1 MELKPEEDTWLRLEL
16 GLSSCYTW
24 KDGYSMYRCAAANRG
39 STKQKMLDDLSYF
52 WGFEDSHELPNAYK
66 QSMRYKYVA
75 EDTTEIVED
84 FTRAEAKQNITAM
97 RLVHASLR
105 REGANRLN
113 KRYPVPEQFFEALV
127 SVDDIALLYIDTMA
141 EANCTRYRVYC
152 RERCVLTNQMEVVT
166 GILCESKQRGL
177 KIRGVA
183 CAKKHF
189 CSLYPINEQPNFA
202 GSEAIGQFM

>member
-1 MELKPEEDTWLRLEL
+1 M
-16 GLSSCYTW
+16 W
-24 KDGYSMYRCAAANRG
+24 KDGYSMYRCASANRG

-52 WGFEDSHELPNAYK
+52 WGYQDSHELPNVYK
-66 QSMRYKYVA
+66 KSMRYKYVA
-75 EDTTEIVED
+75 EDKSEIIED
-84 FTRAEAKQNITAM
+84 FNEADAKQNITAM

-127 SVDDIALLYIDTMA
+127 SVDEMALVFIDTMA
-141 EANCTRYRVYC
+141 AVNCTRYRVYC

-166 GILCESKQRGL
+166 GILRESKEKGF

-183 CAKKHF
+183 CGNKHF
-189 CSLYPINEQPNFA
+189 CCLYPVNEQPNFA
-202 GSEAIGQFM
+202 GSEAIGEFM